1 MSNVAIKLHSLSVL
15 IIAQIIFA
23 NAELALTASAPR
35 VSPHRFREGQVMAR
49 TTSDINDDVLEQ
61 TLNQLGLGSDT
72 MAHLLT
78 LLTVE
83 EVLAPKI
90 YPTCLRQTES
100 MVCSALDLG
109 NL

>member
-1 MSNVAIKLHSLSVL
+1 M
-15 IIAQIIFA
+15 
-23 NAELALTASAPR
+23 TC
-35 VSPHRFREGQVMAR
+35 
-49 TTSDINDDVLEQ
+49 TTGDINDDVLEQ
-61 TLNQLGLGSDT
+61 TLNQLGLCSHT